1 MSLRRNLSAAVP
13 PTLPISVNNQ
23 QPAFAHEPFAL
34 SCQIVPDTDLTSQGV
49 HLVGV
54 LVENAV
60 NYCSVSRPR
69 CRSSLCT
76 PTNHNII
83 CQLRGMLLRA
93 RGQLLQV
100 ELRFHR
106 VRRRLPALP
115 SQIGRNT
122 IVVLQQIHCQLR
134 QIVHEV
140 HITRDRY
147 CRSQTRFQV
156 IQVMVLHT
164 ACPSQYAVRLH
175 QLQRSC
181 CVQTCQRLE
190 NSRLFLERVGHLL
203 STLLGQLRPRAIAM
217 VHPPCPSPPSHNPPQ
232 AAAWPAFLVGEENLQ
247 HFQVQTEEKSK
258 ELVSKQ

>member
-1 MSLRRNLSAAVP
+1 M
-13 PTLPISVNNQ
+13 
-23 QPAFAHEPFAL
+23 L
-34 SCQIVPDTDLTSQGV
+34 SCQLVPDTNLTSQGV

-60 NYCSVSRPR
+60 NYCSVSRPL
-69 CRSSLCT
+69 CRNSLCT
-76 PTNHNII
+76 STNHNII
-83 CQLRGMLLRA
+83 CQLRGVLLRVH
-93 RGQLLQV
+93 GQLLQV

-147 CRSQTRFQV
+147 CQSQTQFRH
-156 IQVMVLHT
+156 IQVMILHSD
-164 ACPSQYAVRLH
+164 CPSQCAECLY

-190 NSRLFLERVGHLL
+190 NSRLLLECVGHLL
-203 STLLGQLRPRAIAM
+203 STLLRQLRPRAIAM
-217 VHPPCPSPPSHNPPQ
+217 VPPPCPSPSSHNLPQ

-247 HFQVQTEEKSK
+247 HFQAQTEERSR
-258 ELVSKQ
+258 ELVSEQ